1 MSTRLAVAE
10 TGSGVHWQQTIGA
23 STFLGGSSVTA
34 AEISAGTVNQ
44 SCVGANA
51 VGTAELS
58 ALGVTEAKLA
68 ANAVT
73 GAKISAGTVTNAD
86 LSNGCSYF
94 PMHFGFGK
102 VDAGLATTTLL
113 GRAPLPIAASLAK
126 AAVYAR
132 NAPVAGKVKFWV
144 KNAAN
149 NNLLADTSLVPTSVN
164 LISGAVQSAG
174 QGAQNIDV
182 KVWTSTT
189 TSCLHAQFV
198 LLWKMPLTN
207 P

>member
-86 LSNGCSYF
+86 LSNGWGWYDMVL
-94 PMHFGFGK
+94 P
-102 VDAGLATTTLL
+102 
-113 GRAPLPIAASLAK
+113 APNPIRCGTNWAAVAHARLPIAGSLVWAGVAASTPGASSK
-126 AAVYAR
+126 VTFR
-132 NAPVAGKVKFWV
+132 EAGG
-144 KNAAN
+144 
-149 NNLLADTSLVPTSVN
+149 NNLIAGGSILLTGNALQSQT
-164 LISGAVQSAG
+164 VQSAG
-174 QGAQNIDV
+174 QAAQTITMNASTV
-182 KVWTSTT
+182 ANGSAFAVVGHLVWKV
-189 TSCLHAQFV
+189 
-198 LLWKMPLTN
+198 PLTN